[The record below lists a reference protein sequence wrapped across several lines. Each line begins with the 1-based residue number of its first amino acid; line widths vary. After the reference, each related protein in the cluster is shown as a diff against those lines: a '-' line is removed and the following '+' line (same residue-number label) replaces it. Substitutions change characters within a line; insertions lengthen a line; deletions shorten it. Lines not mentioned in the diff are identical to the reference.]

1 MEIYDKVLTT
11 FGEAGRKRRENIPAL
26 YFNHIVWFFIQNYE
40 TFGEQRMQEHLQYE
54 VDKYL
59 LEGLRPDY
67 KRELPLF
74 DEDGND
80 PDVIQIGR
88 AHV

>member
-1 MEIYDKVLTT
+1 
-11 FGEAGRKRRENIPAL
+11 
-26 YFNHIVWFFIQNYE
+26 
-40 TFGEQRMQEHLQYE
+40 MQEHLQYE

-80 PDVIQIGR
+80 PDVIRLRELQKIIR
-88 AHV
+88 ENLEREFSAKRK